1 MVQGA
6 RRSDDVGEILL
17 FHADDLDRWTL
28 AKRLTTDKPFG
39 FMWECPDYFDLTDKA
54 GETHHILSTSP
65 QGLSGG
71 AWDRRNVYQS
81 GFFELSAPIQ
91 EDSSFSGFTL
101 WDAGFDFYAPQT
113 FEADD
118 GRRILIG
125 WMGMPD
131 TPDITNLT
139 IADGW
144 QHCFTLPREISFED
158 GQVVQRPIRELA
170 AHRTDEQSAQGSFVD
185 MGTPAFD
192 CEIEN
197 ANQPFT
203 ATIAHELRLSWDGH
217 VFRMAFEDPSMDSV
231 GAGRTERFEELP
243 ELSGLRIVTDA
254 SSVEVFLEGVPYT
267 FSTRFYPKQHSF
279 IVDAAPEVK
288 TTFWSLSF

>member
-1 MVQGA
+1 
-6 RRSDDVGEILL
+6 
-17 FHADDLDRWTL
+17 
-28 AKRLTTDKPFG
+28 
-39 FMWECPDYFDLTDKA
+39 
-54 GETHHILSTSP
+54 
-65 QGLSGG
+65 
-71 AWDRRNVYQS
+71 
-81 GFFELSAPIQ
+81 
-91 EDSSFSGFTL
+91 
-101 WDAGFDFYAPQT
+101 
-113 FEADD
+113 
-118 GRRILIG
+118 G

-217 VFRMAFEDPSMDSV
+217 VFRMAFEDLSMDSV